1 MASKNAVALNPN
13 IDKLLNEL
21 VIQRQNNDSLIDNKV
36 KIVADL
42 IMRAHKKECK
52 SWNVNYSERGLI

>member
-21 VIQRQNNDSLIDNKV
+21 VTQRRFDGSLIDNKV
-36 KIVADL
+36 KIIADL
-42 IMRAHKKECK
+42 IMKAHKKECK
-52 SWNVNYSERGLI
+52 